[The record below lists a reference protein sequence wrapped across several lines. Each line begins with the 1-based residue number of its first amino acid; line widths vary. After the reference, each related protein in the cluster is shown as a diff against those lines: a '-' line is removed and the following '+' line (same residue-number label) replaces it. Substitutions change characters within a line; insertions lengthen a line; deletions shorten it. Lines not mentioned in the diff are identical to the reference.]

1 MRTDVASIAPMEM
14 VVADM
19 RPDNPGTWLFHCH
32 ISFHNAAGM
41 AARYMVADTTAKS

>member
-1 MRTDVASIAPMEM
+1 MRTDVADIAAMEM

-19 RPDNPGTWLFHCH
+19 KPDNPGTWLFHCH

-41 AARYMVADTTAKS
+41 AARYVVTTETAKS

>member
-1 MRTDVASIAPMEM
+1 MRTDVVSITAMEM
-14 VVADM
+14 LVADM

-41 AARYMVADTTAKS
+41 TARYVVKDQMANE

>member
-1 MRTDVASIAPMEM
+1 MEM

-19 RPDNPGTWLFHCH
+19 RPDSPGTWLFHCH

-41 AARYMVADTTAKS
+41 AARYVVAEETTKS